1 MSDQE
6 NTENFLEFWR
16 SFQWPEIQ
24 SVTYRLY
31 HDDEG
36 RPIIYTMEDLPG
48 TYIEVDQVTY
58 THASFDVKV
67 VDGKLVIISPV
78 ITAKKLQPSQ
88 DQGTPCDPRDVCVVV
103 DNTVKHQKWN
113 ITTNEIR

>member
-24 SVTYRLY
+24 PVTYRLY
-31 HDDEG
+31 HDEQG

-48 TYIEVDQVTY
+48 TYIEVDQATY
-58 THASFDVKV
+58 IYGSFGVRV
-67 VDGKLVIISPV
+67 VDGKLVTIKPA

-88 DQGTPCDPRDVCVVV
+88 DQGTPCDPRDVCVVI
-103 DNTVKHQKWN
+103 DHGAEHQKWN

>member
-16 SFQWPEIQ
+16 SFQWPKIQ
-24 SVTYRLY
+24 PVTYRLY

-48 TYIEVDQVTY
+48 TYILVDQATY
-58 THASFDVKV
+58 IYGSFGVRV
-67 VDGKLVIISPV
+67 VDGKLVIIKPAV
-78 ITAKKLQPSQ
+78 TIKKLKPTL
-88 DQGTPCDPRDVCVVV
+88 DQGTPCDTRDVCVVV
-103 DNTVKHQKWN
+103 DHSAEHQKWN
-113 ITTNEIR
+113 ICTNEIR

>member
-1 MSDQE
+1 MSDHK
-6 NTENFLEFWR
+6 NTENFLEFWQ

-31 HDDEG
+31 YDDQG
-36 RPIIYTMEDLPG
+36 RPITYTMEDLPG
-48 TYIEVDQVTY
+48 TYIEVDQATY
-58 THASFDVKV
+58 IHGSFGVRV
-67 VDGKLVIISPV
+67 VDGKLIILEPA

-88 DQGTPCDPRDVCVVV
+88 DQGTACDPRDVCVIVS
-103 DNTVKHQKWN
+103 DNTKHKKWN

>member
-6 NTENFLEFWR
+6 NTENFLEFWQ

-24 SVTYRLY
+24 PVAYRLY
-31 HDDEG
+31 YDDEG

-48 TYIEVDQVTY
+48 TYILVDQATY
-58 THASFDVKV
+58 IYGSFGVRV
-67 VDGKLVIISPV
+67 VDGKLIILEPA
-78 ITAKKLQPSQ
+78 ITTKKLQPSQ
-88 DQGTPCDPRDVCVVV
+88 DQGTSCDPRDICIVVNE
-103 DNTVKHQKWN
+103 DAKHQKWN

>member
-6 NTENFLEFWR
+6 NTENLLEFWQ

-24 SVTYRLY
+24 PVTYRLY

-48 TYIEVDQVTY
+48 TYIEVDQATY
-58 THASFDVKV
+58 IHGSFGVRV
-67 VDGKLVIISPV
+67 IDGKLTILEPA

-103 DNTVKHQKWN
+103 DHDAEHQKWN

>member
-1 MSDQE
+1 MSDQK

-24 SVTYRLY
+24 PVTYRLY

-48 TYIEVDQVTY
+48 TYIEVDQATY

-67 VDGKLVIISPV
+67 VDGKLVIILPV

-103 DNTVKHQKWN
+103 DYDVKHRKWN
-113 ITTNEIR
+113 IIINEIR

>member
-1 MSDQE
+1 VSDQE
-6 NTENFLEFWR
+6 NTENFLEFWQN
-16 SFQWPEIQ
+16 FQWPEIQ
-24 SVTYRLY
+24 PVTYRLY
-31 HDDEG
+31 HDDQG

-67 VDGKLVIISPV
+67 IDNKLVIIQPA

-103 DNTVKHQKWN
+103 DHSEKHQKWK

>member
-6 NTENFLEFWR
+6 NTKNFLEFWK

-48 TYIEVDQVTY
+48 TYIEIDQAAY
-58 THASFDVKV
+58 IHGSFGVKV
-67 VDGKLVIISPV
+67 VDGKLVILEPA

-103 DNTVKHQKWN
+103 AYSVKHQKWN
-113 ITTNEIR
+113 ITTNECG

>member
-24 SVTYRLY
+24 PVIYRLY
-31 HDDEG
+31 HDDDG

-48 TYIEVDQVTY
+48 TYIEVDQATY

-67 VDGKLVIISPV
+67 VDGKLVIIPPV

-103 DNTVKHQKWN
+103 DNTVKHQKWS

>member
-6 NTENFLEFWR
+6 NTENFLEFWKYY
-16 SFQWPEIQ
+16 QWPEIQ
-24 SVTYRLY
+24 PVTYRLY
-31 HDDEG
+31 HDDHG
-36 RPIIYTMEDLPG
+36 HPIIYTMEDLPG
-48 TYIEVDQVTY
+48 TYIEIDRATY
-58 THASFDVKV
+58 IYGSFGVRV
-67 VDGKLVIISPV
+67 VDGKLIILDSV

-103 DNTVKHQKWN
+103 DNTVNHQKWN

>member
-6 NTENFLEFWR
+6 NTENFLEFWQ

-24 SVTYRLY
+24 PVIYRLY

-48 TYIEVDQVTY
+48 TYIEVDQATY
-58 THASFDVKV
+58 IYGSFGVKV
-67 VDGKLVIISPV
+67 VEGKLIIIQPA

-103 DNTVKHQKWN
+103 DHGVKHQKWN